1 MSARRSMK
9 KPIRE
14 APGARASRRPRPAPA
29 PSAAAKKPIVRAR
42 AAARPPA
49 AQEPAIPKP
58 PVVRARGLSG
68 PKLEPYIRRLT
79 DERRRLR
86 QELSEMEQH
95 QVKTEEKPVADVSGS
110 YDDDLVD
117 VATETFEREK
127 GLALESSVQGMLQM
141 VEDALRR
148 ARGGTYGVC
157 DGCGRLI
164 DANRLRAIP
173 YTRLCIKCK
182 EREERLR
189 SAVR

>member
-1 MSARRSMK
+1 MPARRVTK
-9 KPIRE
+9 KSS
-14 APGARASRRPRPAPA
+14 RAT
-29 PSAAAKKPIVRAR
+29 SAAAPARARSGAARPAEAKKSAGRNSRAAGGTQQPASPPPKPIVRAH
-42 AAARPPA
+42 
-49 AQEPAIPKP
+49 
-58 PVVRARGLSG
+58 GLSG

-164 DANRLRAIP
+164 DVNRLRAIP
-173 YTRLCIKCK
+173 YARLCIKCK

-189 SAVR
+189 SVLR